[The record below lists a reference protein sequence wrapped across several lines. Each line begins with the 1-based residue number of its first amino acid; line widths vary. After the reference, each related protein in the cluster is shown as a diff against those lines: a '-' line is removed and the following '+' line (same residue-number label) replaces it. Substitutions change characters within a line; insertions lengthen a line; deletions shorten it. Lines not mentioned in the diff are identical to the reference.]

1 MCTSSYS
8 VPTYA
13 FCLKH
18 FHHQGALFEAFLAS
32 LTSPPAAHFFLVYV
46 GTYVVAIL
54 VRARRRRQRGWVQQ
68 RAARGT
74 MRPSRKRREGRSG
87 RKRCSGGSSA
97 STAWSSTKSGFA
109 SSGSS
114 RRRYLLPRRRHCWL
128 CIVLIGFFSHPLDRV
143 LGLKHQCLV
152 AKRLSAPKLHV
163 SGQLYMCRRDLCSVT
178 LSPAGTDTLLAPECW
193 SETRPRDFDDRGVC
207 SCRPRSAVT
216 VLPCGRARCPR
227 CARRWRR
234 LAARA
239 EIVSRTPRA
248 RLVWASFF
256 VAPPEDIIGGLK
268 DVGEWFSRSLS
279 SVVVRLLGAYPY
291 PRRSRSAPSAA
302 GGTATD

>member
-8 VPTYA
+8 VPTEA

-18 FHHQGALFEAFLAS
+18 FHHQGALSEAFLAS
-32 LTSPPAAHFFLVYV
+32 LTSPPAVHFFLDYV

-143 LGLKHQCLV
+143 LGLEHQCLV
-152 AKRLSAPKLHV
+152 AKRLSAPN
-163 SGQLYMCRRDLCSVT
+163 YMFPDSYICVDEIFAASPFPPPALTRFLLRSVGVR
-178 LSPAGTDTLLAPECW
+178 LDQ
-193 SETRPRDFDDRGVC
+193 ETSTTGVY
-207 SCRPRSAVT
+207 
-216 VLPCGRARCPR
+216 VLVGL
-227 CARRWRR
+227 ARR
-234 LAARA
+234 
-239 EIVSRTPRA
+239 
-248 RLVWASFF
+248 
-256 VAPPEDIIGGLK
+256 
-268 DVGEWFSRSLS
+268 
-279 SVVVRLLGAYPY
+279 
-291 PRRSRSAPSAA
+291 
-302 GGTATD
+302 